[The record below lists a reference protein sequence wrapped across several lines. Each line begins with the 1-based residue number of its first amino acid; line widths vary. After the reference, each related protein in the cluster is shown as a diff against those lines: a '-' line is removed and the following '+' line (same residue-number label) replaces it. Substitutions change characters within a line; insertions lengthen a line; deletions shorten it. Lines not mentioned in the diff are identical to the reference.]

1 MLEIHFVQPGWP
13 EHDQALALRTEAFF
27 TEHGG
32 RAAAEERDRPGADH
46 AVVTFD
52 DEVIACGQG
61 HIADGCYHIS
71 QMAVKE
77 DRRGEGFGTMVLLA
91 LLERAEEHGYTT
103 VRLEARST
111 AVDFY
116 AHHGFVATT
125 GARPIGAIGFPHVAM
140 ERTTG

>member
-13 EHDQALALRTEAFF
+13 EHEQALELRAQAFF
-27 TEHGG
+27 VDHGG
-32 RAAAEERDRPGADH
+32 RNAAEERDRPGADH
-46 AVVTFD
+46 AVVTSG

-61 HIADGCYHIS
+61 HIASGAYHIS
-71 QMAVKE
+71 QMAVRE
-77 DRRGEGFGTMVLLA
+77 DRRGEGFGTMVLVA
-91 LLERAEEHGYTT
+91 LLERAEEHGFTT

-116 AHHGFVATT
+116 SHHGFVATT
-125 GARPIGAIGFPHVAM
+125 GARPIGDTGFPHVAM